1 MRNFDELSEREILA
15 LAIGNEEEDGR
26 IYADFAEGLR
36 ADYPGSS
43 KIFTEMAQEEGEH
56 RRRLLD
62 LYVEKFGEH
71 IPLIRRQDVRGFV
84 TRKPVWQLQPLNL
97 DAVRQQ
103 AATMELETATFYR
116 QAAGR
121 ATDASVRKLLGDLAE
136 AEVAHEHTADRLM
149 AENLPTSVRD
159 AEDATARRMFVLR
172 VIQPGLAGLMDGS
185 VSTLAPVFAAAFA
198 THSSWD
204 AFLVGMAASIG
215 AGISMGFAEAL
226 SDNGSLTG
234 RGAPWIRGVICGLM
248 TTLGGIGHTLPF
260 MISNFLTATIIAIIV
275 VFVELAVITWIR
287 WKYMDSPPLSAAMQ
301 VGFGGALVFA
311 TGILIGS
318 G

>member
-1 MRNFDELSEREILA
+1 MRNFNELSEKEILA
-15 LAIGNEEEDGR
+15 LAISGEEEDGR

-36 ADYPGSS
+36 ASYPATAT
-43 KIFTEMAQEEGEH
+43 IFTEMAAEESEH
-56 RRRLLD
+56 RRRLID
-62 LYVEKFGEH
+62 LFVEKFGQH

-84 TRKPVWQLQPLNL
+84 ARRPVWQLQPLGV
-97 DAVRQQ
+97 DVVRKQ
-103 AATMELETATFYR
+103 AQVMEMETSRFYR
-116 QAAGR
+116 QAASR
-121 ATDASVRKLLGDLAE
+121 TSDASIRKLLGDLAE
-136 AEVAHEHTADRLM
+136 AEVQHEHTADRLM
-149 AENLPTSVRD
+149 QENLSADVREG
-159 AEDATARRMFVLR
+159 EDEAARRMFVLR
-172 VIQPGLAGLMDGS
+172 IIQPGLAGLMDGS

-198 THSSWD
+198 TGRPWD

-234 RGAPWIRGVICGLM
+234 RGAPWIRGTVCGLM

-260 MISNFLTATIIAIIV
+260 LIPSFYTAMIVAFAV
-275 VFVELAVITWIR
+275 VIVELGIITWIR
-287 WKYMDSPPLSAAMQ
+287 WKYMDTPPFSAAMQ

-318 G
+318 S